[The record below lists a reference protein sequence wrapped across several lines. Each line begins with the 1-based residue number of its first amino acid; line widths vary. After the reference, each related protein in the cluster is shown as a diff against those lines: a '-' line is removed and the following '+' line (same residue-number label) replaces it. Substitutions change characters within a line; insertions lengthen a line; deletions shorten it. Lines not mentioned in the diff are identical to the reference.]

1 MSDDKPTDQDTKMQN
16 FAEKLNM
23 VVTRLSQ
30 ESMNKLTQA
39 ENRVE
44 GEIKHSERSHENDP
58 EERKSPP
65 PPQKKKKKVE
75 R

>member
-1 MSDDKPTDQDTKMQN
+1 MSDDKPTDQDTKMQD

-30 ESMNKLTQA
+30 DSMNKLTQA

-58 EERKSPP
+58 EGRKG
-65 PPQKKKKKVE
+65 QKKRKLNNS
-75 R
+75 